1 MLTANGRDKPEHVK
15 KSAEMGIV
23 TCDTTAQEASRQG
36 GLDCSVW
43 WAGPRQRPRTISLHT
58 MTVASA
64 GRLIP
69 GRPRLARSWCGGVG
83 GGGGRTSLTGSLG
96 FLMVGAGWRREV
108 SGSILQKDHSQ
119 AADFCV

>member
-23 TCDTTAQEASRQG
+23 TYDTTAQEASRQA

-43 WAGPRQRPRTISLHT
+43 WAGPRQHPRTTSLHT

-69 GRPRLARSWCGGVG
+69 GRPRAGQVLVW
-83 GGGGRTSLTGSLG
+83 GRG
-96 FLMVGAGWRREV
+96 
-108 SGSILQKDHSQ
+108 
-119 AADFCV
+119 